1 MAGTGWTSWEF
12 YQEPFKLFNTSSM
25 NTESIGPSDE
35 SLEVVDGGALVSVKA
50 YQNVQGNYDWAA
62 SEWALRASVDTTK
75 APFGGHIGPVEFRIQ
90 GYAANGQQVA
100 DPRASTIRLYIDNQ
114 RPDFELDT
122 VMIGAQAEGGPCAV
136 FTLEGEPLPAV
147 LTVRFKVIQ
156 EQGFLNAYNLSVR
169 KGNYPSFNIAATTG
183 PLGETSAALSNSYVH
198 SGSSPCGDLVGTRV
212 PDEITAV
219 ADFATAY
226 IIPNTGNWLES
237 DETVCAYSVLLGCS
251 KRVTNGYNTAVDY
264 YGPIQ
269 KLLAIKKE

>member
-1 MAGTGWTSWEF
+1 MLS
-12 YQEPFKLFNTSSM
+12 
-25 NTESIGPSDE
+25 
-35 SLEVVDGGALVSVKA
+35 
-50 YQNVQGNYDWAA
+50 
-62 SEWALRASVDTTK
+62 
-75 APFGGHIGPVEFRIQ
+75 
-90 GYAANGQQVA
+90 
-100 DPRASTIRLYIDNQ
+100 
-114 RPDFELDT
+114 
-122 VMIGAQAEGGPCAV
+122 AQAEGGPCAV

-156 EQGFLNAYNLSVR
+156 EQGFLNDYNLSVR
-169 KGNYPSFNIAATTG
+169 KGNYPSFNIATTTG

-198 SGSSPCGDLVGTRV
+198 SGSSPCGDLVGTRL

-237 DETVCAYSVLLGCS
+237 DETVCAYSVRLGCS